1 MGCSRTC
8 QFCDGAEPKRVKDG
22 LIRCVR
28 KHKFVD
34 PFGSCPDFD
43 GGCKMLSMNE
53 IRESLREETVRR
65 LRYGNNGK

>member
-1 MGCSRTC
+1 MGCSRAC
-8 QFCDGAEPKRVKDG
+8 RHCDGADPKRVKDG

-43 GGCKMLSMNE
+43 GGCKTLSMKE
-53 IRESLREETVRR
+53 IRESLLEETVRR
-65 LRYGNNGK
+65 FRHGNNGK